1 MTHASTLDRRSID
14 AARWAISTVFLLNGA
29 GIGLWAAH
37 VPTVQARM
45 GIDTGMLSMVLLTVA
60 GGALLAM
67 PLMGGLTGRWGTRRM
82 VLLSGFAFAAMTPLI
97 MGAPSL
103 PLLFIAAFLFGVSNG
118 ALDVAMNANASEV
131 ETARGLPTMSSF
143 HGFFSLGGLFGAGL
157 GGLLVGQGLGLG
169 HGALMVGVV
178 TAVVLALSAPR
189 VMGFAATH
197 GAGSHFSL
205 PRGAALGLG
214 LLALLCFAVEGA
226 LVDWSAL
233 LMQERTGGAW
243 LLGVFDCDGGVPL
256 RRRPADRA
264 LRRAAHHGGWRPGD
278 VCRAGAGSGQ
288 HALRAVGSRFCAGG
302 SGRGERGAAAVRGRR
317 AHPRHERRE
326 RRGSGGHARLR
337 WVAAGAAGAGL
348 GRHALEHHGGAGR
361 TVVVGPRDRPERP
374 YYQALERRVDQKQCS
389 AAGKLP
395 SFTAAT

>member
-1 MTHASTLDRRSID
+1 MSHISTVTPRSID

-60 GGALLAM
+60 AGALLAM

-82 VLLSGFAFAAMTPLI
+82 VLLSGFAFATMTPLI

-143 HGFFSLGGLFGAGL
+143 HGFFSLGGLFGAGI
-157 GGLLVGQGLGLG
+157 GGLLVGQGLGHG
-169 HGALMVGVV
+169 QGALMVGVV

-205 PRGAALGLG
+205 PRGPALGLG

-233 LMQERTGGAW
+233 LMQERTGATPASAALGFSAFSIAMAACRFAGDRLIVRFGA
-243 LLGVFDCDGGVPL
+243 LRIMVVGGLAMFAGLALAVASTHFVLSAVGFALVGLGAANVVPL
-256 RRRPADRA
+256 
-264 LRRAAHHGGWRPGD
+264 LI
-278 VCRAGAGSGQ
+278 
-288 HALRAVGSRFCAGG
+288 
-302 SGRGERGAAAVRGRR
+302 
-317 AHPRHERRE
+317 
-326 RRGSGGHARLR
+326 
-337 WVAAGAAGAGL
+337 GAAGRIPGMSAGNGVAAVATL
-348 GRHALEHHGGAGR
+348 GYGGLLLAPPVLGWVAMHSSIMVALGGLSLSGL
-361 TVVVGPRDRPERP
+361 VI
-374 YYQALERRVDQKQCS
+374 ALSARVIRR
-389 AAGKLP
+389 
-395 SFTAAT
+395 

>member
-157 GGLLVGQGLGLG
+157 GGLLVGQGLGHG
-169 HGALMVGVV
+169 QGALMVGVV

-233 LMQERTGGAW
+233 LMQERTGATPASAALGFSAFSIAMAACRFAGDRLIVRFGA
-243 LLGVFDCDGGVPL
+243 LRIMVVGGLAMFAGLALAVASTHFVLSAVGFALVGLGAANVVPL
-256 RRRPADRA
+256 
-264 LRRAAHHGGWRPGD
+264 L
-278 VCRAGAGSGQ
+278 
-288 HALRAVGSRFCAGG
+288 F
-302 SGRGERGAAAVRGRR
+302 
-317 AHPRHERRE
+317 
-326 RRGSGGHARLR
+326 
-337 WVAAGAAGAGL
+337 GAAGRIPGMSAGNGVAAVATL
-348 GRHALEHHGGAGR
+348 GYGGLLLAPPVLGWIAMHSSIMVALGGLSLSGL
-361 TVVVGPRDRPERP
+361 VI
-374 YYQALERRVDQKQCS
+374 ALS
-389 AAGKLP
+389 ARIIKR
-395 SFTAAT
+395 

>member
-1 MTHASTLDRRSID
+1 MNPVSTANPRSID

-60 GGALLAM
+60 AGALLAM

-131 ETARGLPTMSSF
+131 ESARGLPTMSSF
-143 HGFFSLGGLFGAGL
+143 HGFFSLGGLFGAGI
-157 GGLLVGQGLGLG
+157 GGLLVGQGLGHG
-169 HGALMVGVV
+169 QGALMVGVV

-205 PRGAALGLG
+205 PRGAALSLG

-233 LMQERTGGAW
+233 LMQERTGATPASAALGFSAFSIAMAACRFAGDRLIVRFGA
-243 LLGVFDCDGGVPL
+243 LRIMVIGGLAMFAGLALAVASTHFVLSAVGFALVGLGAANVVPL
-256 RRRPADRA
+256 
-264 LRRAAHHGGWRPGD
+264 LI
-278 VCRAGAGSGQ
+278 
-288 HALRAVGSRFCAGG
+288 
-302 SGRGERGAAAVRGRR
+302 
-317 AHPRHERRE
+317 
-326 RRGSGGHARLR
+326 
-337 WVAAGAAGAGL
+337 GAAGRIPGMSAGNGVAAVATL
-348 GRHALEHHGGAGR
+348 GYGGLLLAPPVLGWVAMHSSIMVALGGLSLSGL
-361 TVVVGPRDRPERP
+361 VI
-374 YYQALERRVDQKQCS
+374 ALSARVIRR
-389 AAGKLP
+389 
-395 SFTAAT
+395 

>member
-1 MTHASTLDRRSID
+1 MNHLSTVTPRSID

-60 GGALLAM
+60 AGALLAM

-82 VLLSGFAFAAMTPLI
+82 VLLSGFAFATMTPLI

-143 HGFFSLGGLFGAGL
+143 HGFFSLGGLFGAGI
-157 GGLLVGQGLGLG
+157 GGLLVGQGLGHG
-169 HGALMVGVV
+169 QGALMVGVV

-233 LMQERTGGAW
+233 LMQERTGATPASAALGFSAFSIAMAACRFAGDRLIVRFGA
-243 LLGVFDCDGGVPL
+243 LRIMVVGGLAMFAGLALAVASTHFVLSAVGFALVGLGAANVVPL
-256 RRRPADRA
+256 
-264 LRRAAHHGGWRPGD
+264 L
-278 VCRAGAGSGQ
+278 
-288 HALRAVGSRFCAGG
+288 F
-302 SGRGERGAAAVRGRR
+302 GAAARIPGMSAGNGVAAVATLGY
-317 AHPRHERRE
+317 
-326 RRGSGGHARLR
+326 GGLLLAPPVLG
-337 WVAAGAAGAGL
+337 WVAMHSSIMVALGGL
-348 GRHALEHHGGAGR
+348 SLSGLVIALSARVIRRQGGG
-361 TVVVGPRDRPERP
+361 
-374 YYQALERRVDQKQCS
+374 
-389 AAGKLP
+389 
-395 SFTAAT
+395 

>member
-143 HGFFSLGGLFGAGL
+143 HGFFSLGGLFGAGI
-157 GGLLVGQGLGLG
+157 GGLLVGQGLGHG
-169 HGALMVGVV
+169 QGALMVGVV

-233 LMQERTGGAW
+233 LMQERTGATPASAALGFSAFSIAMAACRFAGDRLIVRFGA
-243 LLGVFDCDGGVPL
+243 LRIMVVGGLAMFAGLALAVASTHFVLSAVGFALVGLGAANVVPL
-256 RRRPADRA
+256 
-264 LRRAAHHGGWRPGD
+264 L
-278 VCRAGAGSGQ
+278 
-288 HALRAVGSRFCAGG
+288 F
-302 SGRGERGAAAVRGRR
+302 GAAARIPGMSAGNGVAAVATLGY
-317 AHPRHERRE
+317 
-326 RRGSGGHARLR
+326 GGLLLAPPVLG
-337 WVAAGAAGAGL
+337 WVAMHSSIMVALGGL
-348 GRHALEHHGGAGR
+348 SLSGLVIALSARVIRRQGGG
-361 TVVVGPRDRPERP
+361 
-374 YYQALERRVDQKQCS
+374 
-389 AAGKLP
+389 
-395 SFTAAT
+395 

>member
-60 GGALLAM
+60 AGALVAM

-157 GGLLVGQGLGLG
+157 GGLLVGQGLGHG
-169 HGALMVGVV
+169 QGALMVGVV

-233 LMQERTGGAW
+233 LMQERTGATPASAALGFSAFSIAMAACRFAGDRLIVRFGA
-243 LLGVFDCDGGVPL
+243 LRIMVVGGLAMFAGLALAVASTHFVLSAVGFALVGLGAANVVPL
-256 RRRPADRA
+256 
-264 LRRAAHHGGWRPGD
+264 L
-278 VCRAGAGSGQ
+278 
-288 HALRAVGSRFCAGG
+288 F
-302 SGRGERGAAAVRGRR
+302 GAAARIPGMSAGNGVAAVATLGY
-317 AHPRHERRE
+317 
-326 RRGSGGHARLR
+326 GGLLLAPPVLG
-337 WVAAGAAGAGL
+337 WVAMHSSIMVALGGL
-348 GRHALEHHGGAGR
+348 SLSGLVIALSARVIRRQGGG
-361 TVVVGPRDRPERP
+361 
-374 YYQALERRVDQKQCS
+374 
-389 AAGKLP
+389 
-395 SFTAAT
+395 

>member
-1 MTHASTLDRRSID
+1 MNPVTTANPRSID

-60 GGALLAM
+60 AGALLAM

-143 HGFFSLGGLFGAGL
+143 HGFFSLGGLFGAGI
-157 GGLLVGQGLGLG
+157 GGLLVGQGLGHG
-169 HGALMVGVV
+169 QGALMVGVV

-205 PRGAALGLG
+205 PRGAALSLG

-233 LMQERTGGAW
+233 LMQERTRATPASAALGFSAFSIAMAACRFAGDRLIVRFGALRIMVIGGLAMFAG
-243 LLGVFDCDGGVPL
+243 LALAVASTHFVLSAVGFALVGLGAANVVPL
-256 RRRPADRA
+256 
-264 LRRAAHHGGWRPGD
+264 LI
-278 VCRAGAGSGQ
+278 
-288 HALRAVGSRFCAGG
+288 
-302 SGRGERGAAAVRGRR
+302 
-317 AHPRHERRE
+317 
-326 RRGSGGHARLR
+326 
-337 WVAAGAAGAGL
+337 GAAGRIPGMSAGNGVAAVATL
-348 GRHALEHHGGAGR
+348 GYGGLLLAPPVLGWVAMHSSIMVALGGLSLSGL
-361 TVVVGPRDRPERP
+361 VI
-374 YYQALERRVDQKQCS
+374 ALSARVIRR
-389 AAGKLP
+389 
-395 SFTAAT
+395 

>member
-1 MTHASTLDRRSID
+1 MNPVTTANPRSID

-60 GGALLAM
+60 AGALLAM

-82 VLLSGFAFAAMTPLI
+82 VLLSGFAFATMTPLI

-143 HGFFSLGGLFGAGL
+143 HGFFSLGGLFGAGI
-157 GGLLVGQGLGLG
+157 GGLLVGQGLGHG
-169 HGALMVGVV
+169 QGALMVGVV

-233 LMQERTGGAW
+233 LMQERTGATPASAALGFSAFSIAMAACRFAGDRLIVRFGA
-243 LLGVFDCDGGVPL
+243 LRIMVVGGLAMFAGLALAVASTHFVLSAVGFALVGLGAANVVPL
-256 RRRPADRA
+256 
-264 LRRAAHHGGWRPGD
+264 L
-278 VCRAGAGSGQ
+278 
-288 HALRAVGSRFCAGG
+288 F
-302 SGRGERGAAAVRGRR
+302 GAAARIPGMSAGNGVAAVATLGY
-317 AHPRHERRE
+317 
-326 RRGSGGHARLR
+326 GGLLLAPPVLG
-337 WVAAGAAGAGL
+337 WVAMHSSIMVALGALSLSGL
-348 GRHALEHHGGAGR
+348 VIAL
-361 TVVVGPRDRPERP
+361 
-374 YYQALERRVDQKQCS
+374 S
-389 AAGKLP
+389 ARIIKR
-395 SFTAAT
+395 

>member
-60 GGALLAM
+60 AGALLAM

-82 VLLSGFAFAAMTPLI
+82 VLLSGFAFATMTPLI

-143 HGFFSLGGLFGAGL
+143 HGFFSLGGLFGAGI
-157 GGLLVGQGLGLG
+157 GGLLVGQGLGHG
-169 HGALMVGVV
+169 QGALMVGVV

-189 VMGFAATH
+189 VMGFAASH
-197 GAGSHFSL
+197 DAGSHFSL

-233 LMQERTGGAW
+233 LMQERTGATPASAALGFSAFSIAMAACRFAGDRLIVRFGA
-243 LLGVFDCDGGVPL
+243 LRIMVVGGLAMFAGLALAVASTHFVLSAVGFALVGLGAANVVPL
-256 RRRPADRA
+256 
-264 LRRAAHHGGWRPGD
+264 L
-278 VCRAGAGSGQ
+278 
-288 HALRAVGSRFCAGG
+288 F
-302 SGRGERGAAAVRGRR
+302 GAAARIPGMSAGNGVAAVATLGY
-317 AHPRHERRE
+317 
-326 RRGSGGHARLR
+326 GGLLLAPPVLG
-337 WVAAGAAGAGL
+337 WVAMHSSIMVALGGL
-348 GRHALEHHGGAGR
+348 SLSGLVIALSAR
-361 TVVVGPRDRPERP
+361 VI
-374 YYQALERRVDQKQCS
+374 RR
-389 AAGKLP
+389 
-395 SFTAAT
+395 

>member
-1 MTHASTLDRRSID
+1 MTHASTLDPRSIG

-45 GIDTGMLSMVLLTVA
+45 GIDTGMLSLVLLTVA
-60 GGALLAM
+60 AGALLAM

-103 PLLFIAAFLFGVSNG
+103 PLLFVAAFLFGVSNG

-143 HGFFSLGGLFGAGL
+143 HGFFSLGGLFGAGI
-157 GGLLVGQGLGLG
+157 GGLLVGQGLGHG
-169 HGALMVGVV
+169 QGALMVGVV

-233 LMQERTGGAW
+233 LMQERTGATPASAALGFSAFSIAMAACRFAGDRLIVRFGA
-243 LLGVFDCDGGVPL
+243 LRIMVVGGLAMFAGLALAVASTHFVLSAVGFALVGLGAANVVPL
-256 RRRPADRA
+256 
-264 LRRAAHHGGWRPGD
+264 L
-278 VCRAGAGSGQ
+278 
-288 HALRAVGSRFCAGG
+288 F
-302 SGRGERGAAAVRGRR
+302 GAAARIPGMSAGNGVAAVATLGY
-317 AHPRHERRE
+317 
-326 RRGSGGHARLR
+326 GGLLLAPPVLG
-337 WVAAGAAGAGL
+337 WVAMHSSIMVALGGL
-348 GRHALEHHGGAGR
+348 SLSGLVIAL
-361 TVVVGPRDRPERP
+361 
-374 YYQALERRVDQKQCS
+374 S
-389 AAGKLP
+389 ARIIKR
-395 SFTAAT
+395 

>member
-1 MTHASTLDRRSID
+1 MTHASTLDPRSID

-82 VLLSGFAFAAMTPLI
+82 VLLSGFAFATMTPLI

-143 HGFFSLGGLFGAGL
+143 HGFFSLGGLFGAGM
-157 GGLLVGQGLGLG
+157 GGLMVGQGLGHG
-169 HGALMVGVV
+169 QGALMVGVV

-205 PRGAALGLG
+205 PCGAALGLG

-233 LMQERTGGAW
+233 LMQERTGATPASAALGFSAFSIAMAACRFAGDRLIVRFGA
-243 LLGVFDCDGGVPL
+243 LRIMVVGGLAMFAGLALAVASTHFVLSAVGFALVGLGAANVVPL
-256 RRRPADRA
+256 
-264 LRRAAHHGGWRPGD
+264 L
-278 VCRAGAGSGQ
+278 
-288 HALRAVGSRFCAGG
+288 F
-302 SGRGERGAAAVRGRR
+302 GAAARIPGMSAGNGVAAVATLGY
-317 AHPRHERRE
+317 
-326 RRGSGGHARLR
+326 GGLLLAPPVLG
-337 WVAAGAAGAGL
+337 WVAMHSSIMVALGGL
-348 GRHALEHHGGAGR
+348 SLSGLVIALSAR
-361 TVVVGPRDRPERP
+361 VI
-374 YYQALERRVDQKQCS
+374 RR
-389 AAGKLP
+389 
-395 SFTAAT
+395 

>member
-1 MTHASTLDRRSID
+1 MNPVTTANPRSID

-45 GIDTGMLSMVLLTVA
+45 GIDTGMLSMVLLTIA
-60 GGALLAM
+60 AGALLAM
-67 PLMGGLTGRWGTRRM
+67 PLMGGLTSRWGTRRM

-131 ETARGLPTMSSF
+131 ESARGLPTMSSF
-143 HGFFSLGGLFGAGL
+143 HGFFSLGGLFGAGI
-157 GGLLVGQGLGLG
+157 GGLLVGQGLGHG
-169 HGALMVGVV
+169 QGALMVGVV

-189 VMGFAATH
+189 VMGFAASH

-205 PRGAALGLG
+205 PRGAALSLG

-233 LMQERTGGAW
+233 LMEERTGATAASAALGFSAFSIAMAACRFAGDRLIVRFGA
-243 LLGVFDCDGGVPL
+243 LRIMVIGGLAMFVGLALAVASTHFVLSAVGFALVGLGAANVVPL
-256 RRRPADRA
+256 
-264 LRRAAHHGGWRPGD
+264 L
-278 VCRAGAGSGQ
+278 
-288 HALRAVGSRFCAGG
+288 F
-302 SGRGERGAAAVRGRR
+302 GAAARIPGMSAGNGVAAVATLGY
-317 AHPRHERRE
+317 
-326 RRGSGGHARLR
+326 GGLLLAPPVLG
-337 WVAAGAAGAGL
+337 WVAMHSSIMVALGGL
-348 GRHALEHHGGAGR
+348 SLSGLVIALSAR
-361 TVVVGPRDRPERP
+361 II
-374 YYQALERRVDQKQCS
+374 RR
-389 AAGKLP
+389 
-395 SFTAAT
+395 

>member
-103 PLLFIAAFLFGVSNG
+103 PLLFVAAFLFGVSNG

-143 HGFFSLGGLFGAGL
+143 HGFFSLGGLFGAGI
-157 GGLLVGQGLGLG
+157 GGLLVGQGLGHG
-169 HGALMVGVV
+169 QGALMVGVV

-189 VMGFAATH
+189 VMGFAASH
-197 GAGSHFSL
+197 DAGSHFSL
-205 PRGAALGLG
+205 PRGAALSLG

-233 LMQERTGGAW
+233 LMQERTGATPASAALGFSAFSIAMAACRFAGDRLIVRFGA
-243 LLGVFDCDGGVPL
+243 LRIMVVGGLAMFAGLALAVASTHFVLSAVGFALVGLGAANVVPL
-256 RRRPADRA
+256 
-264 LRRAAHHGGWRPGD
+264 LI
-278 VCRAGAGSGQ
+278 
-288 HALRAVGSRFCAGG
+288 
-302 SGRGERGAAAVRGRR
+302 
-317 AHPRHERRE
+317 
-326 RRGSGGHARLR
+326 
-337 WVAAGAAGAGL
+337 GAAGRIPGMSAGNGVAAVATL
-348 GRHALEHHGGAGR
+348 GYGGLLLAPPVLGWVAMHSSIMVALGGLSLSGL
-361 TVVVGPRDRPERP
+361 VI
-374 YYQALERRVDQKQCS
+374 ALSARIIRR
-389 AAGKLP
+389 
-395 SFTAAT
+395 

>member
-1 MTHASTLDRRSID
+1 MTHVSTLNPRSID

-45 GIDTGMLSMVLLTVA
+45 GIDTGMLSMVLLTIA

-103 PLLFIAAFLFGVSNG
+103 PLLFIAAFLFGVSYG

-131 ETARGLPTMSSF
+131 ETARGRPTMSSF

-157 GGLLVGQGLGLG
+157 GGLLVGQGLGHG
-169 HGALMVGVV
+169 QGALMVGVV
-178 TAVVLALSAPR
+178 TAVALALAAPR

-197 GAGSHFSL
+197 GAGSHFAL

-214 LLALLCFAVEGA
+214 MLALLCFAVEGA

-233 LMQERTGGAW
+233 LMEERTGATPASAALGFSAFSIAMAACRFAGDRLIVRFGALRIMVIGGLAMFAGLALAVAGTHFVLSAVGFALVGLGAANVVPL
-243 LLGVFDCDGGVPL
+243 LLG
-256 RRRPADRA
+256 
-264 LRRAAHHGGWRPGD
+264 AASRIPGMS
-278 VCRAGAGSGQ
+278 AGSG
-288 HALRAVGSRFCAGG
+288 V
-302 SGRGERGAAAVRGRR
+302 AAVATLGY
-317 AHPRHERRE
+317 
-326 RRGSGGHARLR
+326 GGLLLAPPILG
-337 WVAAGAAGAGL
+337 WVAMHSSVMVALGALSLSGIVIAANA
-348 GRHALEHHGGAGR
+348 R
-361 TVVVGPRDRPERP
+361 VI
-374 YYQALERRVDQKQCS
+374 RR
-389 AAGKLP
+389 
-395 SFTAAT
+395 

>member
-1 MTHASTLDRRSID
+1 MNPVSTANPRSID

-60 GGALLAM
+60 AGALLAM

-143 HGFFSLGGLFGAGL
+143 HGFFSLGGLFGAGI
-157 GGLLVGQGLGLG
+157 GGLLVGQGLGHG
-169 HGALMVGVV
+169 QGALMVGVV

-233 LMQERTGGAW
+233 LMQERTGATPASAALGFSAFSIAMAACRFAGDRLIVRFGA
-243 LLGVFDCDGGVPL
+243 LRIMVVGGLAMFAGLALAVASTHFVLSAVGFALVGLGAANVVPL
-256 RRRPADRA
+256 
-264 LRRAAHHGGWRPGD
+264 L
-278 VCRAGAGSGQ
+278 
-288 HALRAVGSRFCAGG
+288 F
-302 SGRGERGAAAVRGRR
+302 GAAARIPGMSAGNGVAAVATLGY
-317 AHPRHERRE
+317 
-326 RRGSGGHARLR
+326 GGLLLAPPVLG
-337 WVAAGAAGAGL
+337 WVAMHSSIMVALGGL
-348 GRHALEHHGGAGR
+348 SLSGLVIALSAR
-361 TVVVGPRDRPERP
+361 VI
-374 YYQALERRVDQKQCS
+374 RR
-389 AAGKLP
+389 
-395 SFTAAT
+395 

>member
-60 GGALLAM
+60 AGALLAM

-157 GGLLVGQGLGLG
+157 GGLLVGQGLGHG
-169 HGALMVGVV
+169 QGALMVGVV

-205 PRGAALGLG
+205 PRGAALSLG

-233 LMQERTGGAW
+233 LMQERTGATPASAALGFSAFSIAMAACRFAGDRLIVRFGA
-243 LLGVFDCDGGVPL
+243 LRIMVVGGLAMFAGLALAVASTHFVLSAVGFALVGLGAANVVPL
-256 RRRPADRA
+256 
-264 LRRAAHHGGWRPGD
+264 L
-278 VCRAGAGSGQ
+278 
-288 HALRAVGSRFCAGG
+288 F
-302 SGRGERGAAAVRGRR
+302 GAAARIPGMSAGNGVAAVATLGY
-317 AHPRHERRE
+317 
-326 RRGSGGHARLR
+326 GGLLLAPPVLG
-337 WVAAGAAGAGL
+337 WVAMHSSIMVALGGL
-348 GRHALEHHGGAGR
+348 SLSGLVIAL
-361 TVVVGPRDRPERP
+361 
-374 YYQALERRVDQKQCS
+374 S
-389 AAGKLP
+389 ARIIKR
-395 SFTAAT
+395 

>member
-1 MTHASTLDRRSID
+1 MNPVTTANPRSID

-60 GGALLAM
+60 AGALLAM

-157 GGLLVGQGLGLG
+157 GGLLVGQGLGHG
-169 HGALMVGVV
+169 QGALMVGVV

-189 VMGFAATH
+189 VMGFAASH

-205 PRGAALGLG
+205 PRGAALSLG

-233 LMQERTGGAW
+233 LMQERTGATPASAALGFSAFSIAMAACRFAGDRLIVRFGA
-243 LLGVFDCDGGVPL
+243 LRIMVVGGLAMFAGLALAVASTHFVLSAVGFALVGLGAANVVPL
-256 RRRPADRA
+256 
-264 LRRAAHHGGWRPGD
+264 L
-278 VCRAGAGSGQ
+278 
-288 HALRAVGSRFCAGG
+288 F
-302 SGRGERGAAAVRGRR
+302 GAAARIPGMSAGNGVAAVATLGY
-317 AHPRHERRE
+317 
-326 RRGSGGHARLR
+326 GGLLLAPPVLG
-337 WVAAGAAGAGL
+337 WVAMHSSIMVALGGL
-348 GRHALEHHGGAGR
+348 SLSGLVIALSAR
-361 TVVVGPRDRPERP
+361 II
-374 YYQALERRVDQKQCS
+374 RR
-389 AAGKLP
+389 
-395 SFTAAT
+395 

>member
-103 PLLFIAAFLFGVSNG
+103 PLLFVAAFLFGVSNG

-143 HGFFSLGGLFGAGL
+143 HGFFSLGGLFGAGI
-157 GGLLVGQGLGLG
+157 GGLLVGQGLGHG
-169 HGALMVGVV
+169 QGALMVGVV

-233 LMQERTGGAW
+233 LMQERTGATPASAALGFSAFSIAMAACRFAGDRLIVRFGA
-243 LLGVFDCDGGVPL
+243 LRIMVVGGLAMFAGLALAVASTHFVLSAVGFALVGLGAANVVPL
-256 RRRPADRA
+256 
-264 LRRAAHHGGWRPGD
+264 L
-278 VCRAGAGSGQ
+278 
-288 HALRAVGSRFCAGG
+288 F
-302 SGRGERGAAAVRGRR
+302 GAAARIPGMSAGNGVAAVATLGY
-317 AHPRHERRE
+317 
-326 RRGSGGHARLR
+326 GGLLLAPPVLG
-337 WVAAGAAGAGL
+337 WVAMHSSIMVALGGL
-348 GRHALEHHGGAGR
+348 SLSGLVIALSARVIRRQGGG
-361 TVVVGPRDRPERP
+361 
-374 YYQALERRVDQKQCS
+374 
-389 AAGKLP
+389 
-395 SFTAAT
+395 

>member
-1 MTHASTLDRRSID
+1 MNPVTTANPRSID
-14 AARWAISTVFLLNGA
+14 AARWAISTVFLLTGA

-143 HGFFSLGGLFGAGL
+143 HGFFSLGGLFGAGI
-157 GGLLVGQGLGLG
+157 GGLLVAQGLGHG
-169 HGALMVGVV
+169 QGALMVGVV

-233 LMQERTGGAW
+233 LMQERTGATPASAALGFSAFSIAMAACRFAGDRLIVRFGA
-243 LLGVFDCDGGVPL
+243 LRIMVVGGLAMFAGLALAVASTHFVLSAVGFALVGLGAANVVPL
-256 RRRPADRA
+256 
-264 LRRAAHHGGWRPGD
+264 L
-278 VCRAGAGSGQ
+278 
-288 HALRAVGSRFCAGG
+288 F
-302 SGRGERGAAAVRGRR
+302 GAAARIPGMSAGNGVAAVATLGY
-317 AHPRHERRE
+317 
-326 RRGSGGHARLR
+326 GGLLLAPPVLG
-337 WVAAGAAGAGL
+337 WVAMHSSIMVALGGL
-348 GRHALEHHGGAGR
+348 SLSGLVIALSAR
-361 TVVVGPRDRPERP
+361 VI
-374 YYQALERRVDQKQCS
+374 RR
-389 AAGKLP
+389 
-395 SFTAAT
+395 

>member
-1 MTHASTLDRRSID
+1 MNPVTTANPRSID

-60 GGALLAM
+60 AGALLAM

-82 VLLSGFAFAAMTPLI
+82 VLLSGFAFATMTPLI

-143 HGFFSLGGLFGAGL
+143 HGFFSLGGLFGAGI
-157 GGLLVGQGLGLG
+157 GGLLVGQGLGHG
-169 HGALMVGVV
+169 QGALMVGVV

-233 LMQERTGGAW
+233 LMQERTGATPASAALGFSAFSIAMAACRFAGDRLIVRFGA
-243 LLGVFDCDGGVPL
+243 LRIMVVGGLAMFAGLALAVASTHFVLSAVGFALVGLGAANVVPL
-256 RRRPADRA
+256 
-264 LRRAAHHGGWRPGD
+264 L
-278 VCRAGAGSGQ
+278 
-288 HALRAVGSRFCAGG
+288 F
-302 SGRGERGAAAVRGRR
+302 GAAARIPGMSAGNGVAAVATLGY
-317 AHPRHERRE
+317 
-326 RRGSGGHARLR
+326 GGLLLAPPVLG
-337 WVAAGAAGAGL
+337 WVAMHSSIMVALGALSLSGL
-348 GRHALEHHGGAGR
+348 VIALSAR
-361 TVVVGPRDRPERP
+361 II
-374 YYQALERRVDQKQCS
+374 RR
-389 AAGKLP
+389 
-395 SFTAAT
+395 

>member
-1 MTHASTLDRRSID
+1 MNPVSTANPRSID

-60 GGALLAM
+60 AGALLAM

-131 ETARGLPTMSSF
+131 ESARGLPTMSSF
-143 HGFFSLGGLFGAGL
+143 HGFFSLGGLFGAGI
-157 GGLLVGQGLGLG
+157 GGLLVGQGLGHG
-169 HGALMVGVV
+169 QGALMVGVV

-233 LMQERTGGAW
+233 LMEERTGATAASAALGFSAFSIAMAACRFAGDRLIVRFGA
-243 LLGVFDCDGGVPL
+243 LRIMVIGGLAMFAGLALAVASTHFVLSAVGFALVGLGAANVVPL
-256 RRRPADRA
+256 
-264 LRRAAHHGGWRPGD
+264 L
-278 VCRAGAGSGQ
+278 
-288 HALRAVGSRFCAGG
+288 F
-302 SGRGERGAAAVRGRR
+302 GAAARIPGMSAGNGVAAVATLGY
-317 AHPRHERRE
+317 
-326 RRGSGGHARLR
+326 GGLLLAPPVLG
-337 WVAAGAAGAGL
+337 WVAMHSSIMVALGGL
-348 GRHALEHHGGAGR
+348 SLSGLVIALSAR
-361 TVVVGPRDRPERP
+361 II
-374 YYQALERRVDQKQCS
+374 RR
-389 AAGKLP
+389 
-395 SFTAAT
+395 